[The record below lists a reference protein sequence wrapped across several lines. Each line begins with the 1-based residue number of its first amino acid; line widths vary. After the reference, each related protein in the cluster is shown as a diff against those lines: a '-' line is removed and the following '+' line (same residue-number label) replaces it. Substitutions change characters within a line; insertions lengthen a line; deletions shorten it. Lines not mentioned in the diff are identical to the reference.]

1 MLIAVSAGG
10 RELLSA
16 VKKFE
21 TCRWLLFIETDDM
34 TIDAVRNDGDIGAED
49 LAQKVVDRD
58 CEAVIT
64 ASFTPEIFN
73 IIADACVTRYC
84 GDGLTVREAIERMD
98 RNTLEYIRYADKE
111 DTCHGNHSGG
121 NHSGGN
127 HSGGECNCGEND

>member
-34 TIDAVRNDGDIGAED
+34 TIDTVKNEAGAKA
-49 LAQKVVDRD
+49 LAEMVVQRD

-64 ASFTPEIFN
+64 ESFTPEIFN
-73 IIADACVTRYC
+73 LIADACITRYS
-84 GDGLTVREAIERMD
+84 GTRLSVKEAITRMD
-98 RNTLEYIRYADKE
+98 KNTLEYIRYADKD
-111 DTCHGNHSGG
+111 DTCHGDHSGG
-121 NHSGGN
+121 T
-127 HSGGECNCGEND
+127 CNCGEDD